1 MSSEEL
7 IAIEIVYAEP
17 ELQVLLKLK
26 LPSTTTVFDA
36 VLHSG
41 IIEKYPQID
50 LSTQALGIFGKTV
63 RKAKEQQIKQGDRIE
78 IYRPVENVL
87 A

>member
-17 ELQVLLKLK
+17 ELQVLLNIK

-36 VLHSG
+36 VVQSG

-87 A
+87 D